1 MSTDAR
7 ITASCPQCG
16 EVELMAEHMW
26 VVVTDPTERSH
37 YGFRCPRCEAASRHP
52 ADLETLAVLAAIVPV
67 EMLAIPLEALET
79 PTGPPLTSDDLID
92 LMVALDALDADN
104 LDALVPHPAAAC
116 ETC

>member
-7 ITASCPQCG
+7 ITASCPTCG

-37 YGFRCPRCEAASRHP
+37 YGFRCPRCEASSRHA
-52 ADLETLAVLAAIVPV
+52 ADLETLALLAALVPTEV
-67 EMLAIPLEALET
+67 LHLPQEALET
-79 PTGPPLTSDDLID
+79 HAGPPLTSDDLID
-92 LMVALDALDADN
+92 LMVALDAADLDD
-104 LDALVPHPAAAC
+104 LVAHATAAC